1 MDPVVMIDDGEVA
14 VDPGGQATVRVR
26 VKNRSSIVEGFRLDV
41 VGDAAG
47 WAKLYPNELEVQP
60 QDEAE
65 TVVIFSPPAG
75 VGSRAGQVPYG
86 VRAVSKVDPSSSA
99 VAEGDLAVGSVA
111 LSQASITPA
120 TSKGRFSGKHRVEMS
135 NWGNSPVRLA
145 LEVSDPDEACGFLLT
160 PDTLDLPVGTSGS
173 AKLKVRAR
181 RPFLRGAPT
190 RRPFRVVGKPIDP
203 ATGMPFE
210 GPTQQWGSD
219 PTMPA
224 VDGAFDQR
232 PILGIRGLIPL
243 AILAIGAAATIGY
256 LSTRMG
262 GDEGSERSAPPV
274 PTGFA
279 AEAIANDK
287 VQLRWAPN
295 PRVDNYLAYT
305 LDPATADSPAPT
317 AVKVSDPIPSDQG
330 AVEIGELPPGSKQ
343 CFQLAAVRNK
353 VKSARTEPQCVTTLK
368 VGGAGAPAA
377 PEEVTVTVTEPHKA
391 RVAWK
396 DTSNGKAAHI
406 VRLNDSVVAEVEAPL
421 EEVIVDLVDGE
432 NCFQVQSKLG
442 EATSPATSG
451 QCVTDEGGGT
461 TGGTSTTAT
470 VGGGGIGGNG
480 NGNGN
485 NGTQPAVIAVLKLV
499 SQDDVNPE
507 PRAIQFRDEFRTQG
521 HNAEVLNTRD
531 YPTLLARYG
540 AWYFVYLPFP
550 TVDAANAYCT
560 ETSLPCPEVIEVD
573 DPSGSTTTL
582 PT

>member
-1 MDPVVMIDDGEVA
+1 MDPVVMIDDADVA

-41 VGDAAG
+41 VGEASG
-47 WAKLYPNELEVQP
+47 WAKLYPAELEVQP

-86 VRAVSKVDPSSSA
+86 VRAVSKVDPGSSA

-135 NWGNSPVRLA
+135 NWGNAPVRLA

-181 RPFLRGAPT
+181 RPMLRGAPT
-190 RRPFRVVGKPIDP
+190 RRQFRVVGKPLDP
-203 ATGMPFE
+203 ATGLPAE

-224 VDGAFDQR
+224 VDGAFEQR
-232 PILGIRGLIPL
+232 AIIGIRGLIPL
-243 AILAIGAAATIGY
+243 VVLAVGAAATIGY
-256 LSTRMG
+256 LSTRKG

-274 PTGFA
+274 PTSFA
-279 AEAIANDK
+279 AKAIANDK
-287 VQLRWAPN
+287 VQLSWAPN

-305 LDPATADSPAPT
+305 LDPATAENPVPT
-317 AVKVSDPIPSDQG
+317 AVKVSEPIPSDQG
-330 AVEIGELPPGSKQ
+330 AVEIGDLPAGSKQ

-368 VGGAGAPAA
+368 VGGTGAPAA
-377 PEEVTVTVTEPHKA
+377 PEGVQAVKSETEPHKA
-391 RVAWK
+391 VVSWT
-396 DTSNGKAAHI
+396 DTSDGKASHI
-406 VRLNDSVVAEVEAPL
+406 VRLNDTIVAEVEAPL
-421 EEVIVDLVDGE
+421 ESVTVDLVDGE

-442 EATSPATSG
+442 DATSPAASG
-451 QCVTDEGGGT
+451 DCITDEGGGT
-461 TGGTSTTAT
+461 TGGTSTSDTL
-470 VGGGGIGGNG
+470 GGTGGTIGTGP
-480 NGNGN
+480 
-485 NGTQPAVIAVLKLV
+485 NGTQPAVIALLQGVPL
-499 SQDDVNPE
+499 DDAEPE
-507 PRAIQFRDEFRTQG
+507 PRAIQFRDEFRAKG
-521 HNAEVLNTRD
+521 HPAEVLDTRQ
-531 YPTLLARYG
+531 YPSLVSTYG

-550 TVDAANAYCT
+550 TEDAANAYCT
-560 ETSLPCPEVIEVD
+560 EKSLACQDIIDLENPP
-573 DPSGSTTTL
+573 TTTLTTL